1 MTAPPLN
8 HHLMTSS
15 NKNLRR
21 VRLAWAGDD
30 LVFHGGPEEGPLV
43 TMDGNGKEGAAPMN
57 LLLLS
62 LAGCMGID
70 IKMILEKS
78 RVPLEGI
85 EIDVVGE
92 RAPEPPR
99 RYLSIE
105 LVCRVQGPT
114 AVDVAKVVRAVELSR
129 DKYCSVL
136 HSLDPATDIQVR
148 VEAPGV
154 T

>member
-1 MTAPPLN
+1 MTALPLN
-8 HHLMTSS
+8 HRPMTSS
-15 NKNLRR
+15 NKNIRSI
-21 VRLAWAGDD
+21 RLAWAGED
-30 LVFHGGPEEGPLV
+30 LVFRGGPEEGPVV
-43 TMDGNGKEGAAPMN
+43 TVDGSGKEGAAPMN

-70 IKMILEKS
+70 VKMILEKS

-85 EIDVVGE
+85 EIEVVGE
-92 RAPEPPR
+92 RAPEAPR

-105 LVCRVQGPT
+105 LVCRVEGP
-114 AVDVAKVVRAVELSR
+114 AAGDIDKVVRAVELSR

-136 HSLDPATDIQVR
+136 HSLDPGTDIRVR
-148 VEAPGV
+148 VDAPGS

>member
-15 NKNLRR
+15 NNNIRR
-21 VRLAWAGDD
+21 VRLAWAGED
-30 LVFHGGPEEGPLV
+30 LVFRGGPEEGPVV
-43 TMDGNGKEGAAPMN
+43 TLDGSGKEGAAPMN

-92 RAPEPPR
+92 RASEAPR
-99 RYLSIE
+99 RYVRIE
-105 LVCRVQGPT
+105 LVCRVHGP
-114 AVDVAKVVRAVELSR
+114 AAPDVAKVVRAVELSR